1 MAPFM
6 TLIFLLVLAT
16 VGFVFDLYLFSHGAF
31 GNRYSKR
38 TKFTRSLS
46 TDPMMN
52 NEDDYEFYACSDKMY
67 ERPQH
72 NAHTVLVVLFAVIM
86 VVGMVLFMLINA
98 FAG

>member
-1 MAPFM
+1 
-6 TLIFLLVLAT
+6 
-16 VGFVFDLYLFSHGAF
+16 
-31 GNRYSKR
+31 
-38 TKFTRSLS
+38 
-46 TDPMMN
+46 MMN